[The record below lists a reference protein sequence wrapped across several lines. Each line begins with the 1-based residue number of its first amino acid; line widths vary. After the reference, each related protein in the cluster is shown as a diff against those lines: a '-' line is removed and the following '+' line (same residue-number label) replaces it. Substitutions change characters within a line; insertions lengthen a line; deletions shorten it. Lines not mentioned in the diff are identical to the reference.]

1 MRPVNQGVVSLNGN
15 RQHLLAI
22 LQEAAAGADQ
32 RNGAI
37 GRCVGVLDA
46 RETLGW
52 GSALGQPLQ
61 ASTPFDGVS
70 KPLQPAPI
78 PVPSEPPTDRRL
90 LINGQPLTAP
100 LGGAVSRNLYQQQV
114 GAEERIVAI
123 TTRQAGYRGPIH
135 YHPRSV
141 TSCLLEGSV
150 TRYIDGQQPQVLAAG
165 QCFTM
170 PANTRVAV
178 VAGPRGYS
186 MLDVFVKDPSAPI
199 WIPLEASSQF
209 DHVH

>member
-1 MRPVNQGVVSLNGN
+1 MRFITRQLPLASL
-15 RQHLLAI
+15 LML
-22 LQEAAAGADQ
+22 
-32 RNGAI
+32 
-37 GRCVGVLDA
+37 
-46 RETLGW
+46 

-61 ASTPFDGVS
+61 ASTPFDGALSPLQPPPIPAPS
-70 KPLQPAPI
+70 KPL
-78 PVPSEPPTDRRL
+78 TDRRL
-90 LINGQPLTAP
+90 LINSQPLTAP

-114 GAEERIVAI
+114 GNEERIVAI
-123 TTRQAGYRGPIH
+123 TTRLAGYRGPIH

-150 TRYIDGQQPQVLAAG
+150 TRYIDGQQPQVLVAG